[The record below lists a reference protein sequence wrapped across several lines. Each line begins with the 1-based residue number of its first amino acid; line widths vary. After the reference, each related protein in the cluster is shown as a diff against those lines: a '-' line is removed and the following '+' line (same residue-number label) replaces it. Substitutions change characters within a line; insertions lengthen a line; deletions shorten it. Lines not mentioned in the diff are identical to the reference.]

1 MTSQRRIG
9 RALRR
14 VLTLG
19 LAAGVWLT
27 IAVPAG
33 ATGTLDAHSTTPTT
47 SWLQIN
53 GTQMLA
59 QTFTA
64 QANGQL
70 DQVDLPL
77 GGTWNTAGNIYIVPA
92 GTLVTDKP
100 SAMTSSS
107 FGSYA
112 GAMSCCQYHPYTIAP
127 AYAVTANGHYAIV
140 VVPNPGTSVMWAVAT
155 SAAYAGGE
163 VWMGNQPST
172 WTFMA
177 NRAFNFKTYV
187 TPGSSASAPTVT
199 RVKSDVPVTEG
210 TAPTNSGTFAGAAGL
225 TVHLTTS
232 SGTLTYTPSNSG
244 TWTWAGTATDEGPSQ
259 TTILISADDGN
270 GGAAQATFTTESNPK
285 APTATI
291 HGATASIKEGATIT
305 LTASAIS
312 DSADDNSAG
321 FKFKWTATEY
331 GNALPGLTGA
341 TYVLKVDD
349 EGSYTFTLQATDDG
363 GLPSAI
369 VSVTIAAVDSK
380 PNVSGLQ
387 VSNPS
392 NPMIVTTQQTLT
404 FSGTSTDDGATVD
417 PSYTASW
424 DFGDGISSP
433 AAPTPAGLT
442 ATHGYATGGTYTA
455 TLTVHDDDGV
465 AGSATTTV
473 TVLTPLQALGKIGTY
488 LQGLT
493 DLKEG
498 QKNSLQAKVDA
509 AAASYQRGDIGA
521 ACNQLNAFINEV
533 DADQKAGRLTTAEA
547 GNLTDLARLTQRSM
561 GCFKPLVEFLSGL

>member
-1 MTSQRRIG
+1 MTSQRRVG

-19 LAAGVWLT
+19 LAAGLWLT

-64 QANGQL
+64 LTTGQL

-100 SAMTSSS
+100 SAMTSTS
-107 FGSYA
+107 FGTYA
-112 GAMSCCQYHPYTIAP
+112 GAMSCCVYHPYTIAP
-127 AYAVTANGHYAIV
+127 AYTVTANDHYAIV
-140 VVPNPGTSVMWAVAT
+140 VVPNPGTSVMWAVVT
-155 SAAYAGGE
+155 SAAYAGGQ

-172 WTFMA
+172 WTLMA

-187 TPGSSASAPTVT
+187 TPGSAASAPTVT

-210 TAPTNSGTFAGAAGL
+210 TAPTNSGTFADAAGL
-225 TVHLTTS
+225 TVHLTAS
-232 SGTLTYTPSNSG
+232 AGTLTYTPSTSG

-259 TTILISADDGN
+259 TTILIGADDGK

-291 HGATASIKEGATIT
+291 HGATATVKEGATIT

-312 DSADDNSAG
+312 DSADDNTAG
-321 FKFKWTATEY
+321 FKFKWTASEY
-331 GNALPGLTGA
+331 GNALPGSTSA

-349 EGSYTFTLQATDDG
+349 EGSYTITLQATDDG
-363 GLPSAI
+363 GVPSAI
-369 VSVTIAAVDSK
+369 VSVTIASVDSK

-387 VSNPS
+387 VSNP
-392 NPMIVTTQQTLT
+392 MIVTTQQSLT
-404 FSGTSTDDGATVD
+404 FTGTYNDDGSAVD
-417 PSYTASW
+417 TSYKASW
-424 DFGDGISSP
+424 NFGDGSSS
-433 AAPTPAGLT
+433 APTATPAGLT
-442 ATHGYATGGTYTA
+442 ASHPYAAPGIYTA
-455 TLTVHDDDGV
+455 TLTVQDDDGT

-473 TVLTPLQALGKIGTY
+473 TVLSPLQALGKIGTY

-493 DLKEG
+493 DLQQG
-498 QKNSLQAKVDA
+498 PKNSLQVKLNA
-509 AAASYQRGDIGA
+509 AADSFQRGDTGA
-521 ACNQLNAFINEV
+521 ACNQLNAFVNEV

>member
-1 MTSQRRIG
+1 M
-9 RALRR
+9 
-14 VLTLG
+14 TLG
-19 LAAGVWLT
+19 LAAGLWLT
-27 IAVPAG
+27 VAVPAG
-33 ATGTLDAHSTTPTT
+33 ATGALDAHSTTPTT

-64 QANGQL
+64 LTTGQL

-77 GGTWNTAGNIYIVPA
+77 GGIWNAGGNIYIVPA

-112 GAMSCCQYHPYTIAP
+112 GAMSCCLFRPYAIAP
-127 AYAVTANGHYAIV
+127 AYHVTANDHFAIV
-140 VVPNPGTSVMWAVAT
+140 VVPNAGTSVMWAVAN
-155 SAAYAGGE
+155 SASYSGGE

-187 TPGSSASAPTVT
+187 TAGSQASAPTVT

-210 TAPTNSGTFAGAAGL
+210 TAPTNSGTFDDAAGL
-225 TVHLTTS
+225 TVHLTAS
-232 SGTLTYTPSNSG
+232 SGTLTYTPSTSG
-244 TWTWAGTATDEGPSQ
+244 TWTWAGTAADEGPSQ
-259 TTILISADDGN
+259 TILISADDGK
-270 GGAAQATFTTESNPK
+270 GGAGQATFTTESNPK

-291 HGATASIKEGATIT
+291 HGATAGVKEGATIT

-312 DSADDNSAG
+312 DSADDNNAG
-321 FKFKWTATEY
+321 FTFKWTATEY
-331 GNALPGLTGA
+331 GNALPGSTNA
-341 TYVLKVDD
+341 SYVLKVDD

-363 GLPSAI
+363 GVPSAI

-387 VSNPS
+387 VSNP
-392 NPMIVTTQQTLT
+392 MIVTTQQTLT
-404 FSGTSTDDGATVD
+404 FTGTSTDDGSAVD
-417 PSYTASW
+417 TSYKASW
-424 DFGDGISSP
+424 NFGDGNSSP
-433 AAPTPAGLT
+433 LTAPPAGLT
-442 ATHGYATGGTYTA
+442 ASHPYAAPGIYTA
-455 TLTVHDDDGV
+455 TLTVQDDDGV
-465 AGSATTTV
+465 TGSASTTV
-473 TVLTPLQALGKIGTY
+473 TILSPLQALGKIGNY
-488 LQGLT
+488 LQGLA
-493 DLKEG
+493 DLQQG
-498 QKNSLQAKVDA
+498 PKNSLQVKLNA
-509 AAASYQRGDIGA
+509 AADSYQRGDTGA

-533 DADQKAGRLTTAEA
+533 DADQKAGRLTTAEG
-547 GNLTDLARLTQRSM
+547 GNLTDATRLTQRSM